1 MYCRAS
7 HELMS
12 LRLDGLL
19 DLPATARLD
28 THLAGCAE
36 CRTRWVALREA
47 DSLLRQAAR
56 RPVTPPVDFAAKV
69 MSRVAVTPAVRPS
82 LWERERV
89 AVQAV
94 QGGRPTV
101 KLHPTGPINGRSVP
115 LPASAV
121 LAMPRNGLPGLWEQF
136 QAFYSRRMGLYLGG
150 LSLVGALSLV
160 VLLLTAMLWTVGNLP
175 LPAGIQSA
183 LHLSGHSESVRT
195 WVGATWTVLADLVT
209 GIDPWVAG
217 AATAAISIL
226 GVLWWRIVAAF
237 VRRAQRE
244 ILA

>member
-12 LRLDGLL
+12 LRLDGRL
-19 DLPATARLD
+19 DLPAAACLD
-28 THLAGCAE
+28 AHLAGCAE
-36 CRTRWVALREA
+36 CRARWTALREA

-56 RPVTPPVDFAAKV
+56 RPATPPLDFAANV
-69 MSRVAVTPAVRPS
+69 MSRVAITPAVRPS

-89 AVQAV
+89 AVQ
-94 QGGRPTV
+94 GGRPTV
-101 KLHPTGPINGRSVP
+101 KLHPTSPINGRSVP
-115 LPASAV
+115 LPGSAV
-121 LAMPRNGLPGLWEQF
+121 LAVPRDGRPGLWEQF
-136 QAFYSRRMGLYLGG
+136 QALYSRRMGLYLGG
-150 LSLVGALSLV
+150 LSLAGALSLV

-175 LPAGIQSA
+175 VPTGLQGA
-183 LHLSGHSESVRT
+183 LTLGGHGESVRT
-195 WVGATWTVLADLVT
+195 WISATWTVLADLVT

-217 AATAAISIL
+217 AATAAVSLL

-237 VRRAQRE
+237 VRRSQRE